1 MQQSKHNAYHCVNN
15 TSTLALH
22 THYTLIGIPHRSDRY
37 STSIFL
43 DVAAASRRRRTYA
56 SALTSPQRYVGV
68 ARMRHALILVSHQD
82 RRSESHRSALTIR
95 SSALTS
101 PQRHVGVAHMRHAFH
116 LDILHQEGRRSV
128 RRRRTYASRPDLGIL
143 HQDRQSES
151 FID

>member
-22 THYTLIGIPHRSDRY
+22 THYTLICIPHRSDRY

-56 SALTSPQRYVGV
+56 SALTSPQRHVGV

-128 RRRRTYASRPDLGIL
+128 RRRRTYASRL
-143 HQDRQSES
+143 SS
-151 FID
+151 